1 MTGIR
6 FGNAQGPSW
15 PLSRLLRRRSHRST
29 LPPEFRGS
37 SQPATTGV
45 TQTPFTQK
53 FGQFQIWTITFGSD
67 ANSSEIKSTMQS
79 CASEAYYHAPS
90 GDQLKEIF
98 KNIAGQLSELRLV
111 Q

>member
-1 MTGIR
+1 
-6 FGNAQGPSW
+6 
-15 PLSRLLRRRSHRST
+15 
-29 LPPEFRGS
+29 
-37 SQPATTGV
+37 
-45 TQTPFTQK
+45 
-53 FGQFQIWTITFGSD
+53 
-67 ANSSEIKSTMQS
+67 MQS